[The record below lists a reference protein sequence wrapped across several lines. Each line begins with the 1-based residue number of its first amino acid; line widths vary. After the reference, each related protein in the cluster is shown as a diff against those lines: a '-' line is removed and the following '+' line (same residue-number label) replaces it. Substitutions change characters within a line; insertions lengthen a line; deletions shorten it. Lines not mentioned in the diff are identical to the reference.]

1 MLETGTGPVFLGQI
15 LIINVVNIEKKF
27 NNFTKAAL
35 TSKNG
40 GKIRKNEKK
49 SIFFFTVKKN
59 QSIILYSVTENYF
72 SSLSTILTSVS
83 KKIYNEEN
91 AHYYSENT
99 GKI

>member
-1 MLETGTGPVFLGQI
+1 MLETGTGPVHLGQI
-15 LIINVVNIEKKF
+15 LIINVVNIKK
-27 NNFTKAAL
+27 NTNFTKAAL

-72 SSLSTILTSVS
+72 SSLSTILTTVS
-83 KKIYNEEN
+83 KKNLQ
-91 AHYYSENT
+91 
-99 GKI
+99 